1 MDGSFNFIFLP
12 EHFSKS
18 LKIFSLED
26 KRALK
31 SIIQINGW
39 RKSFGE
45 FATNLV
51 ISSHQPWKLPS
62 YQDGEDDED
71 GGEHD
76 HEHGDVIRMMTM
88 LMIM

>member
-1 MDGSFNFIFLP
+1 MAGSFNFIFLP

-71 GGEHD
+71 GGED
-76 HEHGDVIRMMTM
+76 DDEHGDVIRMMTM

>member
-1 MDGSFNFIFLP
+1 MPKYFLR
-12 EHFSKS
+12 
-18 LKIFSLED
+18 ED

-51 ISSHQPWKLPS
+51 ISSHRWKLPS
-62 YQDGEDDED
+62 GDDDED
-71 GGEHD
+71 D
-76 HEHGDVIRMMTM
+76 GDDDDDDDDDADDDDDYDGDADVMEMVIA
-88 LMIM
+88 